1 MKMYLLNISMSGIKC
16 IKKSISLDFYGKAV
30 NKNFDPEQYKVKGIY
45 GENGVGKSA
54 IITGIA
60 IYKNLLLKDNYLG
73 ESNVQ
78 KKLHELINKVSKT
91 LKISCEFV
99 ISGTDGINIFYHE
112 IELVQ
117 DQNESYVIKHELL
130 QLKHNN
136 SKNMYKTIYETRD
149 GILVMLSHLDENA
162 ELNIRNRSMNLI
174 SRQTLLSLVIA
185 KAVELRDD
193 LGEQFFDICLMVAAF
208 GLMLSTHFDKED
220 EHELY
225 FQQLR
230 IEQLKGENTEE
241 KDYINE
247 LEKMMLISTKKPR
260 RIPKDYYKEFT
271 KYTKQ
276 LTGFIKVFKRDLKS
290 IDIKKQENGDVYE
303 CELNLNY
310 GKYSVNEEF
319 ESTGIKKL
327 IELFNSLMIASF
339 GGIVFIDELDSN
351 INDVYL
357 CRLIEYFMYYG
368 EGQLCFTSHNI
379 DPMMVLK
386 DNKKSID
393 FLTSE
398 SVIVPWTKNGNYTPD
413 GSYRNGMIK
422 DIPFNIEPS
431 DFIQIFA
438 GE

>member
-1 MKMYLLNISMSGIKC
+1 MSGIKC
-16 IKKSISLDFYGKAV
+16 LKDSVTLDFYGKQV
-30 NKNFDPEQYKVKGIY
+30 NKNFDPDQYRIKGIY

-60 IYKNLLLKDNYLG
+60 IYKNLLLTDNYVG
-73 ESNVQ
+73 ESTTQ
-78 KKLHELINKVSKT
+78 KKLHELINKVTKT
-91 LKISCEFV
+91 FKVSCEFV
-99 ISGTDGINIFYHE
+99 ATEADKINIVHHE

-117 DQNESYVIKHELL
+117 DENESFVIAHELL
-130 QLKHNN
+130 QIKHNN
-136 SKNMYKTIYETRD
+136 SKNMYKTVYETRD
-149 GILVMLSHLDENA
+149 GVLTTVSYLDEK
-162 ELNIRNRSMNLI
+162 EEMDIRNRSMNLI
-174 SRQTLLSLVIA
+174 SRQTLLSLLITKLVDL
-185 KAVELRDD
+185 KANVSA
-193 LGEQFFDICLMVAAF
+193 QFYDVCIMLMVF
-208 GLMLSTHFDKED
+208 GLLLTTHFDKED
-220 EHELY
+220 VHEQY

-230 IEQLKGENTEE
+230 IEQLKGDNKEE
-241 KDYINE
+241 KAYIDE
-247 LEKMMLISTKKPR
+247 LEKMMRINAKNSR
-260 RIPKDYYKEFT
+260 RIPNNYYEEFVE
-271 KYTKQ
+271 YTKK
-276 LTGFIKVFKRDLKS
+276 LTGFVKVFKRDLKS
-290 IDIKKQENGDVYE
+290 IDITKRENGDVYE

-327 IELFNSLMIASF
+327 IELYSSLSIASL

-357 CRLIEYFMYYG
+357 CRLIEYYMYYG

>member
-1 MKMYLLNISMSGIKC
+1 MGVYLLNISMSGIKC
-16 IKKSISLDFYGKAV
+16 LKKSITLDFYGKTV
-30 NKNFDPEQYKVKGIY
+30 NKNFKPDEYRVKGIY
-45 GENGVGKSA
+45 GENGAGKSA
-54 IITGIA
+54 IITGVA
-60 IYKNLLLKDNYLG
+60 IYKSLLLRDNYLR
-73 ESNVQ
+73 ESKVQ
-78 KKLHELINKVSKT
+78 EKLHELINKVSKN

-99 ISGTDGINIFYHE
+99 ITGADKKSIFHHE

-117 DQNESYVIKHELL
+117 DQNESFVIAHELL
-130 QLKHNN
+130 QLKFNN
-136 SKNMYKTIYETRD
+136 SKNMYKTVYETRD
-149 GILVMLSHLDENA
+149 GMLMGVSYLGEKEEQD
-162 ELNIRNRSMNLI
+162 IRNKSMNLL
-174 SRQTLLSLVIA
+174 SRQTLISLIIA
-185 KAVELRDD
+185 KSSD
-193 LGEQFFDICLMVAAF
+193 LKDTEDGDLYDICTMVGIF
-208 GLMLSTHFDKED
+208 GWILATHFDKED

-230 IEQLKGENTEE
+230 IEQLKGKDAEE
-241 KDYINE
+241 KAYIDE
-247 LEKMMLISTKKPR
+247 LEKMMLISTNKPR
-260 RIPKDYYKEFT
+260 SIPRKFEKSFI
-271 KYTKQ
+271 KYTEQ

-290 IDIKKQENGDVYE
+290 IDIKKSEDGDFLK

-310 GKYSVNEEF
+310 GEYAVNEEF

-327 IELFNSLMIASF
+327 IELYNSLALASM

-393 FLTSE
+393 FLTGE
-398 SVIVPWTKNGNYTPD
+398 NTIVPWTKNGNYTPD

-422 DIPFNIEPS
+422 NIPFNIEPS

>member
-1 MKMYLLNISMSGIKC
+1 MSGIKC
-16 IKKSISLDFYGKAV
+16 LKESITLDFYGKSV
-30 NKNFDPEQYKVKGIY
+30 NKDFNPDKYRIKGIY
-45 GENGVGKSA
+45 GENGAGKSA
-54 IITGIA
+54 IITGVA
-60 IYKNLLLKDNYLG
+60 IYKSLLLRDNYLG

-78 KKLHELINKVSKT
+78 KQLHELINKEAKSF
-91 LKISCEFV
+91 KISCEFV
-99 ISGTDGINIFYHE
+99 VTEKDKICIFSHE

-117 DQNESYVIKHELL
+117 DQNESYVIAHELL
-130 QLKHNN
+130 QIKFNN
-136 SKNMYKTIYETRD
+136 SKNLYRTVYETSN
-149 GILVMLSHLDENA
+149 GILTTVSYLDEKG
-162 ELNIRNRSMNLI
+162 ELDIRNISMNLV
-174 SRQTLLSLVIA
+174 SRQTLLSIIFTRLNNFGDILS
-185 KAVELRDD
+185 K
-193 LGEQFFDICLMVAAF
+193 QFADICFMVMYFA
-208 GLMLSTHFDKED
+208 LMLTTHFDKAD

-230 IEQLKGENTEE
+230 IEQLKKEDAEE
-241 KDYINE
+241 KTYIDE
-247 LEKMMLISTKKPR
+247 LEKMVLIRSNNQHRVHKGLY
-260 RIPKDYYKEFT
+260 KDYVNYI
-271 KYTKQ
+271 KQ
-276 LTGFIKVFKRDLKS
+276 LTRFIKVFKRELKS
-290 IDIKKQENGDVYE
+290 IDIKKDVNGAFYE
-303 CELNLNY
+303 CKLNLNY
-310 GKYSVNEEF
+310 GKYAVNEEF

-327 IELFNSLMIASF
+327 IELFNCLSIASM

-379 DPMMVLK
+379 GPMMVLK

-393 FLTSE
+393 FLTGNNT
-398 SVIVPWTKNGNYTPD
+398 IVPWTKNGNYTPD